1 MYSSAKETYNF
12 IGNDNIEQFML
23 NSINSRK
30 LHHAYLF
37 SGTKGIGKAT
47 FAYRAARY
55 ILSNALK
62 ENMDIDKSKK
72 VSKLIEKNSHPD
84 FMVLEKDLDKDK
96 SIIEID
102 KVRKCINFFNHTP
115 TLGAYKICII
125 DSLDEMNINSAN
137 ALLKIIEEPQKNSL
151 FFIIS
156 HSKETVLPTIRSRC
170 LNLRFNKFSDCEI
183 KKFLNN
189 KILDEKVYDLNEVIS
204 LSHGSV
210 GRAFDLINEDS
221 QEIIVKVKSLFNHF
235 SDENFQKL
243 ENALIRSNKIDLFFE
258 LSLLIIDKT
267 IKELILDENYQENKR
282 FDELFLLRT
291 EIQRIYHEGKKYK
304 NINNHM
310 ILQLIL
316 LIKKSFYH

>member
-84 FMVLEKDLDKDK
+84 FMVLEKDLDKEK

-102 KVRKCINFFNHTP
+102 KVRKLIQ
-115 TLGAYKICII
+115 
-125 DSLDEMNINSAN
+125 
-137 ALLKIIEEPQKNSL
+137 LLL
-151 FFIIS
+151 W
-156 HSKETVLPTIRSRC
+156 
-170 LNLRFNKFSDCEI
+170 
-183 KKFLNN
+183 
-189 KILDEKVYDLNEVIS
+189 
-204 LSHGSV
+204 
-210 GRAFDLINEDS
+210 
-221 QEIIVKVKSLFNHF
+221 
-235 SDENFQKL
+235 
-243 ENALIRSNKIDLFFE
+243 
-258 LSLLIIDKT
+258 
-267 IKELILDENYQENKR
+267 
-282 FDELFLLRT
+282 
-291 EIQRIYHEGKKYK
+291 
-304 NINNHM
+304 
-310 ILQLIL
+310 
-316 LIKKSFYH
+316 

>member
-84 FMVLEKDLDKDK
+84 FMVLEKDLDKEK

-125 DSLDEMNINSAN
+125 DSA
-137 ALLKIIEEPQKNSL
+137 
-151 FFIIS
+151 
-156 HSKETVLPTIRSRC
+156 
-170 LNLRFNKFSDCEI
+170 
-183 KKFLNN
+183 
-189 KILDEKVYDLNEVIS
+189 
-204 LSHGSV
+204 
-210 GRAFDLINEDS
+210 
-221 QEIIVKVKSLFNHF
+221 
-235 SDENFQKL
+235 
-243 ENALIRSNKIDLFFE
+243 
-258 LSLLIIDKT
+258 
-267 IKELILDENYQENKR
+267 
-282 FDELFLLRT
+282 
-291 EIQRIYHEGKKYK
+291 
-304 NINNHM
+304 
-310 ILQLIL
+310 
-316 LIKKSFYH
+316 

>member
-55 ILSNALK
+55 ILSNTFK
-62 ENMDIDKSKK
+62 ENMNIDKSEK

-84 FMVLEKDLDKDK
+84 FISLEKDLDKEK

-102 KVRKCINFFNHTP
+102 KVRECINFFNHTP

-125 DSLDEMNINSAN
+125 DSLDDMNINSAN
-137 ALLKIIEEPQKNSL
+137 ALLKILEEPQKNSL

-156 HSKETVLPTIRSRC
+156 HSKESVLPTIRSRC
-170 LNLRFNKFSDCEI
+170 LNLRFNKFSDYEI
-183 KKFLNN
+183 KNFLNC
-189 KILDEKVYDLNEVIS
+189 KILDEEMYDLNEVVS
-204 LSHGSV
+204 LSNGSV
-210 GRAFDLINEDS
+210 GRAFNLMSEDS
-221 QEIIVKVKSLFNHF
+221 QEIILKVKSLFSQY
-235 SDENFQKL
+235 SDEGFQKL
-243 ENALIRSNKIDLFFE
+243 ENVLIQSNKIDLFFE

-267 IKELILDENYQENKR
+267 IKELV
-282 FDELFLLRT
+282 FDEHNRDTKKINELFFLRT
-291 EIQRIYHEGKKYK
+291 ETQRIYHEGKKFN
-304 NINNHM
+304 NINSHM
-310 ILQLIL
+310 ILDLIL
-316 LIKKSFYH
+316 LIKKKFYH